1 MSPSLNKAIGMA
13 YVDIKHINIGN
24 EILIKVRN
32 KFLNSRIIETPFL

>member
-13 YVDIKHINIGN
+13 YIDIKNINIGN

-32 KFLNSRIIETPFL
+32 KFLNARIIETPFL